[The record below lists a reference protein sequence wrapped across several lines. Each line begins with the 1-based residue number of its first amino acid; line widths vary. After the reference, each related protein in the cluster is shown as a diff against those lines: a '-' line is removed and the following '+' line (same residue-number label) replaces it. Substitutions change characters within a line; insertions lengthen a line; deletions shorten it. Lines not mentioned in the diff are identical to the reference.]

1 MKLSIIIVNY
11 NVRYFL
17 EQALLSVR
25 RATEGMAAEVFVV
38 DNNSKD
44 DSVAMVR
51 EKFPEVHLIANKHN
65 PGFSTAN
72 NQAIK
77 LSKGEYVLLLNPDTV
92 VEEETFK
99 KCCDFMDAHPDAGGL
114 GAKMIDGSGNFL
126 PESKRGFPS
135 PWVAFCKTFGL
146 SRFFPK
152 SKRFNYYHLGYLS
165 ENGNHEV
172 DVLAGAFML
181 MRKSVLDKIGLLDET
196 FFMYGEDIDL
206 SYRIIK
212 GGYKNYYFSD
222 TQIIHYKGE
231 STKKGSLNYVKVFY
245 NAMIIFAKKHF
256 VGQKAAGFILMLQMA
271 IYFRAFLTLVANFLK
286 KAWFPVIDA
295 ALLVGGL
302 AVIKNVWATNYYGN
316 PDYYADSFYYFNVPL
331 YVLVWV
337 SSIFF
342 SGGYDD
348 SSKVRRV
355 TRGMVIGT
363 VLIAAVYGF
372 LPLDLRPSRAI
383 ILFGTVW
390 GIFTLSMWRTL
401 VHFFQYGNL
410 NVGKSPAQNLTIIG
424 EKKEGERVLNLLNKA
439 HVASNFMGFVSPG
452 KGADKAVFLGDL
464 SELKKLVNIYKI
476 EEIIFCAAD
485 LTNTEIMAWMVRL
498 GNKIEYKIVSENSN
512 SIIGSSSKNTTGTL
526 YTIDIQYD
534 IATTMAKRNK
544 RVLDFVGSLFLWI
557 GSPVFFLFM
566 KNKAGFFKNIGQVLL
581 GKKTLVGYANGE
593 DNQRILPKIK
603 TGVLSPKDGVG
614 EPKIDIETARR
625 LDFFYAKDY
634 AVRDDVEI
642 LFKAFRA
649 LGR

>member
-1 MKLSIIIVNY
+1 
-11 NVRYFL
+11 
-17 EQALLSVR
+17 
-25 RATEGMAAEVFVV
+25 
-38 DNNSKD
+38 
-44 DSVAMVR
+44 
-51 EKFPEVHLIANKHN
+51 
-65 PGFSTAN
+65 
-72 NQAIK
+72 
-77 LSKGEYVLLLNPDTV
+77 
-92 VEEETFK
+92 
-99 KCCDFMDAHPDAGGL
+99 
-114 GAKMIDGSGNFL
+114 
-126 PESKRGFPS
+126 
-135 PWVAFCKTFGL
+135 
-146 SRFFPK
+146 
-152 SKRFNYYHLGYLS
+152 
-165 ENGNHEV
+165 
-172 DVLAGAFML
+172 
-181 MRKSVLDKIGLLDET
+181 
-196 FFMYGEDIDL
+196 
-206 SYRIIK
+206 
-212 GGYKNYYFSD
+212 
-222 TQIIHYKGE
+222 
-231 STKKGSLNYVKVFY
+231 
-245 NAMIIFAKKHF
+245 
-256 VGQKAAGFILMLQMA
+256 
-271 IYFRAFLTLVANFLK
+271 
-286 KAWFPVIDA
+286 
-295 ALLVGGL
+295 
-302 AVIKNVWATNYYGN
+302 
-316 PDYYADSFYYFNVPL
+316 
-331 YVLVWV
+331 
-337 SSIFF
+337 
-342 SGGYDD
+342 
-348 SSKVRRV
+348 
-355 TRGMVIGT
+355 
-363 VLIAAVYGF
+363 
-372 LPLDLRPSRAI
+372 
-383 ILFGTVW
+383 
-390 GIFTLSMWRTL
+390 

-439 HVASNFMGFVSPG
+439 HVASNFMGFVSPV

-464 SELKKLVNIYKI
+464 SELKKLINIYKI

-634 AVRDDVEI
+634 AVKDDVEI

>member
-1 MKLSIIIVNY
+1 
-11 NVRYFL
+11 
-17 EQALLSVR
+17 
-25 RATEGMAAEVFVV
+25 
-38 DNNSKD
+38 
-44 DSVAMVR
+44 
-51 EKFPEVHLIANKHN
+51 
-65 PGFSTAN
+65 
-72 NQAIK
+72 
-77 LSKGEYVLLLNPDTV
+77 
-92 VEEETFK
+92 
-99 KCCDFMDAHPDAGGL
+99 
-114 GAKMIDGSGNFL
+114 
-126 PESKRGFPS
+126 KRGFPS

-165 ENGNHEV
+165 EDGNHEV

-181 MRKSVLDKIGLLDET
+181 MRKSVLDEIGLLDET

-295 ALLVGGL
+295 ALLISGL
-302 AVIKNVWATNYYGN
+302 AAIKDIWATNYYGN
-316 PDYYADSFYYFNVPL
+316 YDYYSDSFYYFNVPL
-331 YVLVWV
+331 YLLVWV

-348 SSKVRRV
+348 SSNIRRV
-355 TRGMVIGT
+355 TRGMLIGT

-390 GIFTLSMWRTL
+390 GIFALSMWRTL
-401 VHFFQYGNL
+401 VHFYQYGNL

-424 EKKEGERVLNLLNKA
+424 GKAEGERVLNLLNKA
-439 HVASNFMGFVSPG
+439 HVASNFMGFISPK
-452 KGADKAVFLGDL
+452 KGADKTQFLGEIK
-464 SELKKLVNIYKI
+464 ELEKLVSIYKI
-476 EEIIFCAAD
+476 EEVIFCAAD
-485 LTNTEIMAWMVRL
+485 LTNTEIMAWMVKL

-512 SIIGSSSKNTTGTL
+512 SIVGSSSKNTAGTL
-526 YTIDIQYD
+526 YTIDIQYA
-534 IATTMAKRNK
+534 IATTIAKRNK
-544 RVLDFVGSLFLWI
+544 RVFDFMIGLILLISSPILFL
-557 GSPVFFLFM
+557 LM
-566 KNKAGFFKNIGQVLL
+566 HNKGGFFKNMVQIFI
-581 GKKTLVGYANGE
+581 GKKTFVGYADGE
-593 DNQRILPKIK
+593 NNQRVLPKIK
-603 TGVLSPKDGVG
+603 TGILLPKDGVG
-614 EPKIDIETARR
+614 ALEIDAETARL

-634 AVRDDVEI
+634 SIWQDLEI
-642 LFKAFRA
+642 IYRAFSQ
-649 LGR
+649 LGRKTRT

>member
-51 EKFPEVHLIANKHN
+51 DHFPEVQLIANQHN

-92 VEEETFK
+92 VEEDTFK

-114 GAKMIDGSGNFL
+114 GAKMIDGGGNFL

-152 SKRFNYYHLGYLS
+152 SKTFNHYHLGYLDKD
-165 ENGNHEV
+165 ENHEIE
-172 DVLAGAFML
+172 VLAGAFML
-181 MRKSVLDKIGLLDET
+181 MRKSVLDEIGLLDEA

-271 IYFRAFLTLVANFLK
+271 IYFRAFLTLIANFLK
-286 KAWFPVIDA
+286 KAWFPVIDS
-295 ALLVGGL
+295 ALMVGGL
-302 AVIKNVWATNYYGN
+302 AVIKNVWATNYYSN
-316 PDYYADSFYYFNVPL
+316 PDYYSDSFYYFNIPL

-342 SGGYDD
+342 SGGYDETFNI
-348 SSKVRRV
+348 RRV

-390 GIFTLSMWRTL
+390 SIFALSTWRTL
-401 VHFFQYGNL
+401 LHFFQYGNL
-410 NVGKSPAQNLTIIG
+410 NVGTSKAQNLAIVG
-424 EKKEGERVLNLLNKA
+424 GKQEGERVLNLLNKA
-439 HVASNFMGFVSPG
+439 HVASNFMGLISPQR
-452 KGADKAVFLGDL
+452 GADKTVFLGDL
-464 SELKKLVNIYKI
+464 AEMKDLIDIYKI

-485 LTNTEIMAWMVRL
+485 LTNKEIMDWMLKL
-498 GNKIEYKIVSENSN
+498 GNKIEYKTVSENSN
-512 SIIGSSSKNTTGTL
+512 SIVGSSSKNTAGTL
-526 YTIDIQYD
+526 YTIDIQYN
-534 IATTMAKRNK
+534 IATSMAKRNK
-544 RVLDFVGSLFLWI
+544 RVFDFMGSLFLLI

-566 KNKAGFFKNIGQVLL
+566 QHKGGFFKNMWQVFIGQ
-581 GKKTLVGYANGE
+581 KTLVGYADGAN
-593 DNQRILPKIK
+593 NQRILPKIK
-603 TGVLSPKDGVG
+603 AGILSPKDGVR
-614 EPKIDIETARR
+614 ETKVEVETARR

-634 AVRDDVEI
+634 GVRDDFGVVCKG
-642 LFKAFRA
+642 FVK
-649 LGR
+649 LGK

>member
-77 LSKGEYVLLLNPDTV
+77 LSKGEYILLLNPDTV

-165 ENGNHEV
+165 EDGNHEV

-181 MRKSVLDKIGLLDET
+181 MRKSVLDEIGLLDET

-286 KAWFPVIDA
+286 KAWFPVIDS

-302 AVIKNVWATNYYGN
+302 VVIKNVWATNYYGN

-337 SSIFF
+337 SSVFF

-348 SSKVRRV
+348 SSNVRRV

-390 GIFTLSMWRTL
+390 GIFALSLWRTL

-424 EKKEGERVLNLLNKA
+424 KKKEGERVLNLLNKA
-439 HVASNFMGFVSPG
+439 HVASNFMGFISP
-452 KGADKAVFLGDL
+452 KEGADKTEVLGD
-464 SELKKLVNIYKI
+464 STDLKKLVNIYKI

-485 LTNTEIMAWMVRL
+485 LTNTEIMAWMVKL

-512 SIIGSSSKNTTGTL
+512 SIVGSSSKNTTGTL
-526 YTIDIQYD
+526 YTIDIQYN

-544 RVLDFVGSLFLWI
+544 RVLDFLGSLFLLI
-557 GSPVFFLFM
+557 GSPILFLFM
-566 KNKAGFFKNIGQVLL
+566 QNKGGFFRNMGQVLL
-581 GKKTLVGYANGE
+581 GKKTLVSYADGE
-593 DNQRILPKIK
+593 NNQRILPKIK
-603 TGVLSPKDGVG
+603 TGILSPKDGVG
-614 EPKIDIETARR
+614 EVEIDTETARR

-634 AVRDDVEI
+634 SVRDDFEMIYKGFV
-642 LFKAFRA
+642 K